1 MFFHSDLSPKNLV
14 GDLFA
19 PDLSPKNLV
28 DGLFAP
34 RTYELSVTYDTLTTI
49 GPPTEEDPNVL
60 RANITGEVAE
70 GEVAPFGLTNF
81 ESNTFGTL
89 TEVTTS
95 EDGTIETATFEF
107 NADPTEFG
115 LPADLQEQPYSDRYY
130 GEETD
135 NELFGTADDMATLNF
150 VEGTIAGS
158 GEITIIDGNGLFEDA
173 TGLITFEQQDELPP
187 IEDPTNPFASLTEPA
202 PGQATLTFTI
212 ETPSLWDLL
221 SNEAF
226 PIGDHMAFGW

>member
-1 MFFHSDLSPKNLV
+1 MDFHSNSAQESSLV
-14 GDLFA
+14 DVPFA
-19 PDLSPKNLV
+19 PH
-28 DGLFAP
+28 
-34 RTYELSVTYDTLTTI
+34 TYEISVIYDTVATF

-60 RANITGEVAE
+60 RVNVTGEIAE

-81 ESNTFGTL
+81 ESNTFGRL

-95 EDGTIETATFEF
+95 EDSIIETATFEF

-115 LPADLQEQPYSDRYY
+115 LPADLREQPYSDRYY
-130 GEETD
+130 GDGTD
-135 NELFGTADDMATLNF
+135 NELLGNASDMATLNF
-150 VEGTIAGS
+150 VEGTIAGG
-158 GEITIIDGNGLFEDA
+158 GEITITDGNGLLNGA
-173 TGLITFEQQDELPP
+173 TGVITFEQQDVLPP
-187 IEDPTNPFASLTEPA
+187 IEDPGDPFASLTEPA

-226 PIGDHMAFGW
+226 PIGDHMAFA